1 MFINGAGHGSQA
13 FLRAHPHRR
22 LRPATIARIRR
33 SLRHDSKLS
42 LVQELPRRRPARNQS
57 GPLSEHSGRPRRHR
71 RALPR
76 QGGVHQHGLRPDLQP
91 HGCAHQGTR
100 RLPPE
105 SRPQARRP
113 RRHHDAEPSA
123 VRHRHVR
130 LPARGLHRRQHQPA
144 LHLPRGQRHAARLRG
159 EGNHHHREL
168 RQDTPERPARHEVRA
183 HHHDRRR
190 RPLPVLQAHARQLRR
205 AQGEEDGARILAP
218 ERRRLQR
225 SA

>member
-130 LPARGLHRRQHQPA
+130 LPARGLHRRQHQP
-144 LHLPRGQRHAARLRG
+144 
-159 EGNHHHREL
+159 
-168 RQDTPERPARHEVRA
+168 PARSTARCA
-183 HHHDRRR
+183 TPRRR
-190 RPLPVLQAHARQLRR
+190 RSSSSRTSPRHSRTPCPA
-205 AQGEEDGARILAP
+205 
-218 ERRRLQR
+218 R
-225 SA
+225 SASTSSRPPSATSSRSSSARSSTSSCAR